1 MNKFKRREFLKTLGG
16 GIPFLSIP
24 FFQFGCSKEAK
35 KPNII
40 FILADDLGYGD
51 LSCLNHDSKIKT
63 PNLDKLASQGI
74 IFTDAHSGSAVCT
87 PTRYGLLTGHYAWR
101 SRLKSSVLWAWD
113 EPLIE
118 PERLTVGEYLQQRGY
133 STACIGK
140 WHLGWEWQT
149 TDGSKM
155 NSKVPL
161 GKWEVEHRTE
171 FGNKVNFN
179 LPILNGPTSRGF
191 DYYFG
196 DDVPNFP
203 PYCFIEN
210 EHTIGLPTK
219 DKPEKMFGSP
229 GPMLEGWEIENVMPT
244 LTQKS
249 VEFIRADVGTAPFHK
264 EVGNPFFLYFSLTA
278 PHTPIAPS
286 NDFKGKSQAGFYGD
300 YVLQVDWSVG
310 QIMNAI
316 EKTGQAENTLIIFS
330 SDNGSPGRDGSNM
343 SGPVSSVVK
352 FGHNPSYIY
361 RGTKADIW
369 EGGHRI
375 PFIVRWPGKIK
386 SGTLSNE
393 IICLTDFFA
402 TSAAILGET
411 IPENVGEDSYNVL
424 PALLDEN
431 YKSPIREAVVHHSI
445 QGVFAIRQGEWK
457 LIEGKGSGG
466 WSKDGMDDPAPGQ
479 LYNIV
484 EDPGEKINLYQKRP
498 EIVQQLSAL
507 LKKYRKE
514 KRSRPY

>member
-1 MNKFKRREFLKTLGG
+1 MKNMNRRS
-16 GIPFLSIP
+16 FLSIAGIGVAALTTGALP
-24 FFQFGCSKEAK
+24 SCQK
-35 KPNII
+35 KHTKNPNII

-51 LSCLNHDSKIKT
+51 LSCLNSESKINT

-87 PTRYGLLTGHYAWR
+87 PTRYGLLTGRYAWR
-101 SRLKSSVLWAWD
+101 SRLKASVLWAWD

-118 PERLTVGEYLQQRGY
+118 PDRLTIGDYLKQHGY

-149 TDGSKM
+149 SDGSRL

-161 GKWEVEHRTE
+161 GTWEVEHRTE
-171 FGNKVNFN
+171 FGNIVNFN
-179 LPILNGPTSRGF
+179 LPILNGPTTKGF

-210 EHTIGLPTK
+210 DRTIGLPMES
-219 DKPEKMFGSP
+219 KPDNMFGTS
-229 GPMLEGWEIENVMPT
+229 GPMLDGWDLEKVMPT
-244 LTQKS
+244 LTQRS
-249 VEFIRADVGTAPFHK
+249 VDFIYSETGTAPFYK
-264 EVGNPFFLYFSLTA
+264 KSGSPFFLYFSLTA

-286 NDFKGKSQAGFYGD
+286 ENFKGKSQAGLYGD
-300 YVLQVDWSVG
+300 YVQQVDWSVG
-310 QIMNAI
+310 QIMKAL
-316 EKTGQAENTLIIFS
+316 EKTGQIENTLLIFS
-330 SDNGSPGRDGSNM
+330 SDNGSPGRDGTNM
-343 SGPVSSVVK
+343 SGPVSSVK
-352 FGHNPSYIY
+352 RFGHNPSYIY

-375 PFIVRWPGKIK
+375 PFIASWPGKIK
-386 SGTLSNE
+386 FGTSSKE

-402 TSAAILGET
+402 TCAT
-411 IPENVGEDSYNVL
+411 IFGKKLPENVGEDSYNIL
-424 PALLDEN
+424 PALFGER

-445 QGVFAIRQGEWK
+445 QGMFAIRQGEWK

-466 WSKDGMDDPAPGQ
+466 WSKDGEEDPAPRQ
-479 LYNIV
+479 LYNIFD
-484 EDPGEKINLYQKRP
+484 DPSEKNNLYQKYP
-498 EIVQQLSAL
+498 EIAQKLTAL
-507 LKKYRKE
+507 LEKYRKE
-514 KRSRPY
+514 SRSRPN